1 MGMCVGVDVCR
12 WDVYRWDVC
21 VYGMWDTNRTC
32 SAMYSNS
39 TIALHHLVTLA
50 SLAFLCSIPRS
61 LGDGAHIQGLL
72 YAAYNIN

>member
-1 MGMCVGVDVCR
+1 MC
-12 WDVYRWDVC
+12 RWDVC

-50 SLAFLCSIPRS
+50 SLAFLCGIPRS
-61 LGDGAHIQGLL
+61 LGDGGAHTRVVIRCV
-72 YAAYNIN
+72 